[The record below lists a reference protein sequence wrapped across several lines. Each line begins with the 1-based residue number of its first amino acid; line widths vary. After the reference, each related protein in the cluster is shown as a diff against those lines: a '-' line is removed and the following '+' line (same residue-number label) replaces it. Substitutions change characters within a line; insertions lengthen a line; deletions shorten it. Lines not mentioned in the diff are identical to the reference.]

1 MSYSCIRIERERGG
15 FSVRVTDP
23 EIVAANRA
31 NSKSD
36 GPSDWT
42 DPDVEF
48 PFETKEQVLAFL
60 DKAMDK
66 ALPAD
71 EYSSAFDKIAKEA
84 MKA

>member
-1 MSYSCIRIERERGG
+1 MGYNCIRIERERGG
-15 FSVRVTDP
+15 FTVRVTDP
-23 EIVAANRA
+23 EIVESNRKG
-31 NSKSD
+31 SKSD

-60 DKAMDK
+60 DQAIDK

-71 EYSSAFDKIAKEA
+71 TYSSAFDKIAKEA